1 MVLLIPLQKPNAL
14 TKLHTVNKKVQAIS
28 ESLNRLYLTT
38 KLPASECLSSTKLI
52 KNFFSSFLPKNLLH
66 LMIVNLLGK
75 FVTNV
80 LEKANISNGFFSQ
93 QCQSISNESIIPLI
107 PFYNIDNRLTDIN
120 FNYAKLLRLIQYFD
134 PKYSVSMLKPSC
146 LSIIKTLFIVFCDR
160 LKIGT
165 SPNS

>member
-1 MVLLIPLQKPNAL
+1 
-14 TKLHTVNKKVQAIS
+14 
-28 ESLNRLYLTT
+28 
-38 KLPASECLSSTKLI
+38 
-52 KNFFSSFLPKNLLH
+52 
-66 LMIVNLLGK
+66 MIVNLLGK
-75 FVTNV
+75 FLTNV

-146 LSIIKTLFIVFCDR
+146 LSIIKTLFIVFCDK

>member
-1 MVLLIPLQKPNAL
+1 MQ
-14 TKLHTVNKKVQAIS
+14 TIS
-28 ESLNRLYLTT
+28 ESLNKLYLTT

-52 KNFFSSFLPKNLLH
+52 KNFFSRFLPKKLLH

-93 QCQSISNESIIPLI
+93 QCQSISNDSIIPLI
-107 PFYNIDNRLTDIN
+107 PSYNIDNRLTDIN
-120 FNYAKLLRLIQYFD
+120 FNYAKLLKVIQSFD
-134 PKYSVSMLKPSC
+134 PNKTHGIDGVSVSMLKPSC
-146 LSIIKTLFIVFCDR
+146 LSIIKTLFIVFCDW
-160 LKIGT
+160 LKIRT

>member
-1 MVLLIPLQKPNAL
+1 MQ
-14 TKLHTVNKKVQAIS
+14 TIS
-28 ESLNRLYLTT
+28 ESLNKLYLTT

-52 KNFFSSFLPKNLLH
+52 KNFFSRFLPKKLLH

-93 QCQSISNESIIPLI
+93 QCQSISNDSIIPLI
-107 PFYNIDNRLTDIN
+107 PSYNIDNRLTDIN
-120 FNYAKLLRLIQYFD
+120 FNYAKLLKVIQSFD
-134 PKYSVSMLKPSC
+134 PNKTHGIDGVSVSMLKPSC
-146 LSIIKTLFIVFCDR
+146 LSIIKTLFIAFCDW
-160 LKIGT
+160 LKIRT

>member
-1 MVLLIPLQKPNAL
+1 MQ
-14 TKLHTVNKKVQAIS
+14 TIS
-28 ESLNRLYLTT
+28 ESLNKLYLTT

-52 KNFFSSFLPKNLLH
+52 KNFFSRFLPKKLLH

-93 QCQSISNESIIPLI
+93 QCQSISNDSIIPLI
-107 PFYNIDNRLTDIN
+107 PSYNIDNRLTDIN
-120 FNYAKLLRLIQYFD
+120 FNYAKLLKVIQSFD
-134 PKYSVSMLKPSC
+134 PNKTHGIDGVSVSMLKPSC
-146 LSIIKTLFIVFCDR
+146 LSIIKTLFIVFCGW
-160 LKIGT
+160 LKIRT